1 MRNMLRGSADKV
13 KAVLIGC
20 FSVFDKLYNALV
32 CKYRK
37 VSRGA
42 NVRIRGK
49 LCVCGRGSITIGDGV
64 AINTCRRA
72 NPIGGDTRTILN
84 TVQHGTIRIGARSGL
99 SNCTIVSRES
109 VTIGEDVRIGGS
121 CRIYDT
127 DFHAVSFEDRIING
141 DHNVVSKPVVIKD
154 GAFIGAFSI
163 ILKGVTVGKH
173 SVVGAGSVVTKNS
186 PDGEVWGGNP
196 AKFIKKL
203 EE

>member
-1 MRNMLRGSADKV
+1 M
-13 KAVLIGC
+13 KAVLIKC
-20 FSVFDKLYNALV
+20 FSVFNGLYNALV
-32 CKYRK
+32 FRLRK
-37 VSRGA
+37 VR
-42 NVRIRGK
+42 RGK
-49 LCVCGRGSITIGDGV
+49 NVKINGKIYVCGKGTIDIGDSV
-64 AINTCRRA
+64 VINTCRRA
-72 NPIGGDTRTILN
+72 NQIGGDTRAILN
-84 TVQHGTIRIGARSGL
+84 TARQGKIVIGA
-99 SNCTIVSRES
+99 CTIVSRDS

-173 SVVGAGSVVTKNS
+173 SVVGAGSVVTKNI